1 MRMMDRLLYPMFR
14 IGVVL
19 ILTVQ
24 LTAAQQTLSNQILQ
38 SSNSGIQISSG
49 DENSDD
55 SYFISMEG
63 FTSLFEKI
71 YFIDLLFNL
80 SYVAPSYEGIGVDGV
95 NIALPTKITK
105 EHLNFDLEQIRSQVE
120 IASKS
125 WDKEEQGIYMT
136 GASSRREVNLMNY
149 VMGRDGSNDS
159 CHKSFPFC
167 TGTTY
172 NFPAGVNSGSGQAG
186 AYYGCLGSTPNPA
199 WYHLKIGTSGNIIIT
214 MQSNPLRDIDFICWG
229 PFTHPTD
236 PCVAQLTQAKV
247 VSCSYSSSATEIV
260 TIPNGISGEYY
271 ILLITNFSNQPCNI
285 GFSQTGGTGTTDCT
299 IVPPPINNNGP
310 LCIGD
315 DLQLSVQNAIPGST
329 YSWTGPNGWSSTQQ
343 NPVIPNVNFSHAGT
357 YTLIIT
363 LFGQTSE
370 PVTTFVEIFS
380 PPNPT
385 VSGPQTAC
393 QGSSQVYNAVNPQ
406 QGSTF
411 QWVATGGEIT
421 QGQGTSTATVL
432 WQSAGPGSVRVTET
446 PLYCSPVLSPPLN
459 VTLSPLPGQPSLPTG
474 PANSCEGATGVT
486 YTTAGSSNAISYTW
500 SVLPTEAG
508 NITGTGTSATVNWAP
523 GFVGN
528 ASISVLGVNM
538 CGPGLASDDLNV
550 VIGEVPTANA
560 GEDVSIP
567 HGTATQL
574 QGTAS
579 GAISPYSY
587 SWSPSDKLVNPNIAN
602 PQTHNL
608 FLTTVFTLTVTSANG
623 CEGSDQVIVTIT
635 GGALGVDVSSDPEA
649 VCPGS
654 SSQLNAF
661 PSGGSGNYT
670 YQWSSNP
677 PGFTSTE
684 QNPLVIPTQTTTY
697 SVEISDGFNSANG
710 ATSVTVFNLPTAMA
724 GNDFA
729 IPHGTSTT
737 LSGSGSGGAAPY
749 SYSWTPIEFLVNPAV
764 SNPQTINLY
773 EPKTFFLIVTDWNG
787 CISLQDAVTVNI
799 SGNALAANPLASDS
813 IVCPGFSTQL
823 LANASGGSSNYTYQ
837 WSSDPPGFTSTIE
850 NPIVFPSSNTIY
862 HVSINDGFNA
872 IQGQIAVEIAVEPVP
887 LFTFNQVCFS
897 EPTAL
902 TSQSSISEGSI
913 DTLIWSYNGTQIG
926 GGNELL
932 YTFPSE
938 GSHQVTLTAVSDQGC
953 SKNTSETV
961 FVLPLPEIEL
971 WRRIPEELRFLSAS
985 EDTLFVCVFNTVTL
999 DAGNPGNP
1007 NQVFSW
1013 SVGADTDTLAIGA
1026 LGIGYELQL
1035 HTVTVTDTI
1044 SGCEKTVSLF
1054 IEFSMMACEFGIP
1067 GIDLD
1072 TKIRVYPNP
1081 ARDYLM
1087 IECTEDF
1094 EGLLAS
1100 IYNTYGQLV
1109 ILPEPLGGESAQQ
1122 QKLNVSSLNPG
1133 VYFVRI
1139 HNFDFVH
1146 TVKLIISGN

>member
-1 MRMMDRLLYPMFR
+1 MTIRLLNPMVR
-14 IGVVL
+14 IGAVL

-24 LTAAQQTLSNQILQ
+24 LATAQHNLSNQILQ
-38 SSNSGIQISSG
+38 SSNSGKEISFHA
-49 DENSDD
+49 ENINT

-63 FTSLFEKI
+63 YTSLFEKI
-71 YFIDLLFNL
+71 YFIDLIFNL
-80 SYVAPSYEGIGVDGV
+80 SYIEPSYEGIGVDGV
-95 NIALPTKITK
+95 KIELPVTITK
-105 EHLNFDLEQIRSQVE
+105 EYLDFDLEQIKTQVE
-120 IASKS
+120 IASNS
-125 WDKEEQGIYMT
+125 WDKDEQGIYMA
-136 GASSRREVNLMNY
+136 GASGRREVNLMNY
-149 VMGRDGSNDS
+149 VMGRDGTNDS

-172 NFPAGVNSGSGQAG
+172 NFPAGVNSGTAQAG
-186 AYYGCLGSTPNPA
+186 AYYDCLSTRPNPA
-199 WYHLKIGTSGNIIIT
+199 WYHMKIGTSGNIIIT

-236 PCVAQLTQAKV
+236 PCVAQLTAAKV
-247 VSCSYSSSATEIV
+247 VSCSYSTSATEIV
-260 TIPNGISGEYY
+260 TIPNGVSDEYY
-271 ILLITNFSNQPCNI
+271 ILLITNYSNLPCNI
-285 GFSQTGGTGTTDCT
+285 SFSQTGGTGTTDCT

-343 NPVIPNVNFSHAGT
+343 NPVIPNVNLSHAGT

-363 LFGQTSE
+363 LFGQTSD
-370 PVTTFVEIFS
+370 PVTTFVQIFS
-380 PPNPT
+380 PPSPT

-393 QGSSQVYNAVNPQ
+393 QGSSQNYHAVNPQ

-432 WQSAGPGSVRVTET
+432 WQAAGSGSVRVTET
-446 PLYCSPVLSPPLN
+446 PLYCSPVLSLPLN

-474 PANSCEGATGVT
+474 PASICDGTTGVT
-486 YTTAGSSNAISYTW
+486 YTTAGASNALSYTW
-500 SVLPTEAG
+500 SLLPAEAG
-508 NITGTGTSATVNWAP
+508 NISGTGTSATVNWAP

-538 CGPGLASDDLNV
+538 CGPGLASDNLSV
-550 VIGEVPTANA
+550 VVGEEPTANA

-574 QGTAS
+574 QGAAS
-579 GAISPYSY
+579 GAVSPYSY
-587 SWSPSDKLVNPNIAN
+587 SWSPADKLEDPTIAN

-608 FLTTVFTLTVTSANG
+608 FQTTVFTLTVTSANG
-623 CEGSDQVIVTIT
+623 CDGSDQVTVTIT
-635 GGALGVDVSSDPEA
+635 GGALGVDVGSDPEA
-649 VCPGS
+649 VCPGGS
-654 SSQLNAF
+654 SELNAF
-661 PSGGSGNYT
+661 PSGGSGTYT
-670 YQWSSNP
+670 YLWSSNP

-710 ATSVTVFNLPTAMA
+710 ATTVTVFSLPTAIA

-737 LSGSGSGGAAPY
+737 LNGSGSGGTTPY
-749 SYSWTPIEFLVNPAV
+749 GYSWTPSEFLVNPAV

-773 EPKTFFLIVTDWNG
+773 EPQTFSLLVTDENG
-787 CISLQDAVTVNI
+787 CTSLQDAVTVNI
-799 SGNALAANPLASDS
+799 SGTALAAGPSAADS

-823 LANASGGSSNYTYQ
+823 LANASGGSANYVYQ
-837 WSSDPPGFTSTIE
+837 WSSVPQGFTSTLE
-850 NPIVFPSSNTIY
+850 NPIVFPLSNTIY
-862 HVSINDGFNA
+862 HVSINDGFNVIA
-872 IQGQIAVEIAVEPVP
+872 GEIAVEIAAEPLP
-887 LFTFNQVCFS
+887 SFTSDQVCFG
-897 EPTAL
+897 EPTTL
-902 TSQSSISEGSI
+902 INQSSISEGSI
-913 DTLIWSYNGTQIG
+913 DMLIWSYNGSQIG
-926 GGNELL
+926 VGNELL
-932 YTFPSE
+932 YSFPAE
-938 GSHQVTLTAVSDQGC
+938 GSHQVTLTAISDQAC
-953 SKNTSETV
+953 FKDITQSI
-961 FVLPLPEIEL
+961 FVKPLPEIEL
-971 WRRIPEELRFLSAS
+971 WRRIPEDLRFLSAS

-999 DAGNPGNP
+999 DAGDPGNP
-1007 NQVFSW
+1007 NQIFSW
-1013 SVGADTDTLAIGA
+1013 SVGAETDTLAIGA

-1035 HTVTVTDTI
+1035 HTVTVTDTV

-1067 GIDLD
+1067 GIDLN

-1081 ARDYLM
+1081 AQDYLM

-1094 EGLLAS
+1094 DGLFAS
-1100 IYNTYGQLV
+1100 VYNTYGQLV
-1109 ILPEPLGGESAQQ
+1109 VGAEPLGGAFAPQHR
-1122 QKLNVSSLNPG
+1122 LNVSSLNPG

-1139 HNFDFVH
+1139 HNFDFIH
-1146 TVKLIISGN
+1146 TVKLIISRY